1 MFAVQ
6 FLFFFNAACGLKDI
20 RQMAFYSH
28 WSQAVGEQEC
38 NKDREAFDQR
48 RSVCL
53 VQSPVSC
60 HACACPSSQAP
71 LPH

>member
-6 FLFFFNAACGLKDI
+6 FFLFFYAVCGLKDI

-28 WSQAVGEQEC
+28 WSRAVGEQEC
-38 NKDREAFDQR
+38 YKDREAFDQR

-53 VQSPVSC
+53 VQSPVSR
-60 HACACPSSQAP
+60 HAWACPSSQAP